1 MQGLH
6 ITGDLFNCDCLF
18 ELLVDLP
25 SLNKTCIE
33 LTRESGLTVVDD
45 RFFLFPDYN
54 GEPGGITGTVLL
66 AESHLCIHTWPER
79 RGVTLDVYVCN
90 FTRNNSAKAEQLFES
105 LVKLFKPY
113 KLQINRLHRAAM
125 DSGEVSLD

>member
-6 ITGDLFNCDCLF
+6 ITGDLFNCGCST

-25 SLNKTCIE
+25 ALKQTCID
-33 LTRESGLTVVDD
+33 LTRDSGLTVVDD
-45 RFFLFPDYN
+45 RFFVFPDYN
-54 GEPGGITGTVLL
+54 ESPGGITGTVLL

-90 FTRNNSAKAEQLFES
+90 FTQNNSIKAEKLFEG

-113 KLQINRLHRAAM
+113 KIQINRIHRAAM